1 MIRTVARAGKFYRL
15 PPDKENT
22 VLAYYTRTAKILS
35 PFQLIMVDFLIILLL
50 LLVLQLKENLQAV
63 AGGSGENLT
72 CFVEYVGV
80 HGEGTMELWEKY

>member
-1 MIRTVARAGKFYRL
+1 
-15 PPDKENT
+15 
-22 VLAYYTRTAKILS
+22 
-35 PFQLIMVDFLIILLL
+35 MVDFLIILLL